1 MADLKLL
8 IHVSDIVAAHL
19 TSNVVASQDIPQLI
33 MTVYESLAGL
43 EGTSAPTGMEDV
55 PAPAM
60 TIRASVKPGSVGCLE
75 CGKRFKAL
83 RKHLGTHD
91 LTADEYRAK
100 WSLPVSYSM
109 VSADYSAKRS
119 GLAKAN
125 GLGRSKGQNQTDA
138 RHFGGFTTSPVRL
151 ASTGRLASASHHRD
165 ESHSPRDLCR

>member
-1 MADLKLL
+1 MADLNLL

-19 TSNVVASQDIPQLI
+19 TSNVVASQDVPQLI
-33 MTVYESLAGL
+33 KTVYDSLAGL
-43 EGTSAPTGMEDV
+43 EGTSAPTGMDDV

-83 RKHLGTHD
+83 RKHLATHD

-100 WSLPVSYSM
+100 WSLPASYSM
-109 VSADYSAKRS
+109 VSAEYSAERS

-125 GLGRSKGQNQTDA
+125 GLGRSKGQN
-138 RHFGGFTTSPVRL
+138 
-151 ASTGRLASASHHRD
+151 
-165 ESHSPRDLCR
+165 